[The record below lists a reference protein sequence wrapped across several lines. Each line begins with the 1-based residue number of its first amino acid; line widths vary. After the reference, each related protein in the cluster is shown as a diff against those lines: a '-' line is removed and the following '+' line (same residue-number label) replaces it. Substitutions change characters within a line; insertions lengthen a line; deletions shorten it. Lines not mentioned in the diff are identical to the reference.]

1 MWCKS
6 HNSKMKKIGRLLV
19 YIICILITIVIIDAG
34 KSIEG
39 ASMLY
44 YSGWFILLTT
54 CVGIVKELTV
64 KF

>member
-1 MWCKS
+1 MG
-6 HNSKMKKIGRLLV
+6 KIGKLII

-44 YSGWFILLTT
+44 YSGWFILATI
-54 CVGIVKELTV
+54 CIGIIKELSL

>member
-6 HNSKMKKIGRLLV
+6 HDTEMKKIGRLLV

-44 YSGWFILLTT
+44 YCGWFILATICL
-54 CVGIVKELTV
+54 GIVKELSV